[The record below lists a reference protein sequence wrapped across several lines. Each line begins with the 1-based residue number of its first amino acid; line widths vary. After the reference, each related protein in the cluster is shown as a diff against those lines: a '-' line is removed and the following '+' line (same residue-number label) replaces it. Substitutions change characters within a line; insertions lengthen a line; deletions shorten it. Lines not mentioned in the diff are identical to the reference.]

1 MKNVKLF
8 WDIDGT
14 LLKTNGSAAIPFA
27 KAVSEFTGVNVVI
40 DRKKLSGYTDYEI
53 VINLLHSIGVA
64 TDIKNITMILEN
76 YTANLPESLKNGV
89 VEKIG
94 NIEQILEILLD
105 DSSLELAIGTGNCLP
120 GARIKLNYVSLLT
133 YFTDKNLFC
142 ASENHWS
149 RDSIIKNAKNS
160 LMPNQIGI
168 VIGDSP
174 KDILSAKA
182 SGLISIAVAT
192 GAHSSV
198 ELAKYVPNLI
208 LNNNWQVN
216 DLIDGIYN
224 LIQNL

>member
-53 VINLLHSIGVA
+53 VISLLHSIGVT

-105 DSSLELAIGTGNCLP
+105 DSSLELAIGTGKCLP
-120 GARIKLNYVSLLT
+120 GARIKLNHVSLLT
-133 YFTDKNLFC
+133 YFDDKNLFC

-149 RDSIIKNAKNS
+149 RDSIIKNAKDS

-174 KDILSAKA
+174 RDILSAKA
-182 SGLISIAVAT
+182 SGLKNISVT
-192 GAHSSV
+192 SGGYSRS
-198 ELAKYVPNLI
+198 ELSDYKPDLI
-208 LNNNWQVN
+208 LKAGWHIK
-216 DLIDGIYN
+216 DLTEGIKK
-224 LIQNL
+224 LMTI

>member
-1 MKNVKLF
+1 MRNVKLF

-14 LLKTNGSAAIPFA
+14 LLKTNGSAALPFA
-27 KAVSEFTGVNVVI
+27 KAVSEFTGFNVVI

-53 VINLLHSIGVA
+53 VISLLHSIGVT

-76 YTANLPESLKNGV
+76 YTANLSESLQNGV

-94 NIEQILEILLD
+94 NVEQILGILLD

-120 GARIKLNYVSLLT
+120 GAKIKLNHVSLLT
-133 YFTDKNLFC
+133 YFEDKNLFC

-160 LMPNQIGI
+160 LLPNQIGI

-174 KDILSAKA
+174 RDILSAKA
-182 SGLISIAVAT
+182 SGLKNISVT
-192 GAHSSV
+192 SGAYSRS
-198 ELAKYVPNLI
+198 ELSDYKPDLI
-208 LNNNWQVN
+208 LKTDWHIK
-216 DLIDGIYN
+216 DLTEGIKK
-224 LIQNL
+224 LLTI

>member
-27 KAVSEFTGVNVVI
+27 KAVSDFSGINVVI

-53 VINLLHSIGVA
+53 AISLLHSIGIT

-94 NIEQILEILLD
+94 NIEQVLEILLD
-105 DSSLELAIGTGNCLP
+105 DSSLELAIGTGNCLS
-120 GARIKLNYVSLLT
+120 GARIKLKYVSLQT
-133 YFTDKNLFC
+133 YFDDQNIFC
-142 ASENHWS
+142 ASENEWS
-149 RDSIIKNAKNS
+149 RDLIIKNAKNS
-160 LMPNQIGI
+160 LMPHQIGI

-174 KDILSAKA
+174 RDILSAKA
-182 SGLISIAVAT
+182 SGLKNISVT
-192 GAHSSV
+192 SGGYSHS
-198 ELAKYVPNLI
+198 ELSNYKPDLI
-208 LNNNWQVN
+208 LEAGWDIK
-216 DLIDGIYN
+216 DLTEGIRK
-224 LIQNL
+224 LTTI